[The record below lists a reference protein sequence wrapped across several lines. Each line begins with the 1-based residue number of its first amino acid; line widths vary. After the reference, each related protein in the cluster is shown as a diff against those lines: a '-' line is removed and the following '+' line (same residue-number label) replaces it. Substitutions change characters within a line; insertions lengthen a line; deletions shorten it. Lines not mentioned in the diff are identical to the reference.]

1 MHKAMQKGPV
11 GYISAIIP
19 TENKFMNLNFDIDV
33 KDAVS
38 ESIQDS
44 VSDTNPDLNANICI
58 PNTEQ
63 SDSIISPDVSSE
75 IDPSLSND
83 LSFKSKGLHFCNLNI
98 HHIVP
103 KIDELRISMAHDKC
117 PDIFGMCE
125 TYLTASISD
134 DHIVIDDFDILRKD
148 RSDTQNKEGGG
159 VLFYT
164 RKSINCRRRHEIET
178 SNIETLWAV
187 IT

>member
-33 KDAVS
+33 EDAVS

-83 LSFKSKGLHFCNLNI
+83 LLFKSKGLHFCNLNI

-103 KIDELRISMAHDKC
+103 KIDELRILMAHDKC

-134 DHIVIDDFDILRKD
+134 DHIVIDDLIYYAKTGQTHRTKKEEAYYSILANQSTADVDMKLKL
-148 RSDTQNKEGGG
+148 Q
-159 VLFYT
+159 
-164 RKSINCRRRHEIET
+164 
-178 SNIETLWAV
+178 TLKHSEQ
-187 IT
+187 